1 MAIPEDI
8 KKSPKFAQ
16 IEADKFKAIS
26 TLLLCEL
33 DVLQK
38 AHLFR
43 NDETIISSI
52 SVTDIVFD
60 VYLGKWNYRAIPKVK
75 TWSYFLTI
83 P

>member
-1 MAIPEDI
+1 LAIPEDI

-38 AHLFR
+38 AHLFNIR
-43 NDETIISSI
+43 KLDSEIFMLA
-52 SVTDIVFD
+52 DKLK
-60 VYLGKWNYRAIPKVK
+60 YELMPKSFK
-75 TWSYFLTI
+75 ML
-83 P
+83 